1 MRDFRAMAERF
12 FTARQTRHDLK
23 GRHGVR
29 VEQIKAA
36 QDEFETARHAVV
48 ANEQRATEIC
58 QMHRANCVIE
68 AGPPPMLAGSAPGF
82 EIKIL
87 QGMYA
92 AELPYGI
99 VIRKEM
105 VFDAIDQAIA
115 SCERSAQ
122 DILDNPPSKWKSVG
136 KVLKKVYDFLFR
148 NEAQKSAIGWILIA
162 IGGAFA
168 LWLIGL
174 NVVDAL
180 KMILEF
186 LKTLKG

>member
-1 MRDFRAMAERF
+1 
-12 FTARQTRHDLK
+12 
-23 GRHGVR
+23 
-29 VEQIKAA
+29 
-36 QDEFETARHAVV
+36 
-48 ANEQRATEIC
+48 
-58 QMHRANCVIE
+58 
-68 AGPPPMLAGSAPGF
+68 MLAGSAPGF